1 MTDASILTVGQGVA
15 GRRIHISCLSVTI
28 EMGKQVTPAANDK

>member
-1 MTDASILTVGQGVA
+1 MTDTSILPIGLGVA
-15 GRRIHISCLSVTI
+15 GKHIRISCLSVTI

>member
-1 MTDASILTVGQGVA
+1 MTDTSILTIGLEVA
-15 GRRIHISCLSVTI
+15 GRHIYISCLSVTM